1 MPFPLFSSA
10 SIAVLAGLFL
20 HFHTVHAS
28 RTLNTTATGPDLQTW
43 WHANGEKNY
52 DTVVQQGNVR
62 QSHLYSSWVSSTSSS
77 NATLDDTLYVQ
88 LGTLYKFSSTNINN
102 PKYSYQSFV
111 YETIPRNGQG
121 NIVIPGNASSVTTA
135 GDAVTIE
142 ADIWITMAWTSFH
155 YSKDTTVRISR
166 AGNGSTA
173 SNVVIRPTSLNLT
186 VTDDVEGNVYV
197 SVPYRAEGYRFSVE
211 FQDNLYSYHDN
222 CDGVTECDFVQDWHP
237 DGPNYVANFTDA
249 NPVMSVEPHDSLL
262 IFASP
267 FPEAD
272 VVPKKNATSTYV
284 VPPGLVPDLSSIN
297 NSVVYF
303 PPGTYWMTATNHLV
317 LPPSVNWVHL
327 DPGAYVKGAIQF
339 TTAATV
345 IQATG
350 SGVLSGEQYVYQ
362 ANTASGYTNNQSN
375 SDSLRMWSGYSTPG
389 KQQTFVLSGLTTNS
403 PPFNS
408 VDFTGDIE
416 SVNIFQRDYKQVGA
430 FFGQT
435 DGTTLYTG
443 SSVADTF
450 YHSGDDTIKT
460 YGSNITVRDVVV
472 WKGKTAPTIQF
483 GWASRNITN
492 VTVDGVDIIHMKY
505 NSNMS
510 HPSLI
515 GANQIYNYPETQTD
529 TADLSSTVRD
539 VYLGNIR
546 AEGISGNLMRI
557 VPLANYV
564 NITVENVSIEKFGEA
579 STGIHQSQ
587 LPTWTNAEGKN
598 VAITGFTVTNFTVAG
613 MTVAESFMNYGAHSL
628 GALNIAPALL
638 RNGSVQITP
647 PPTNSTG

>member
-1 MPFPLFSSA
+1 
-10 SIAVLAGLFL
+10 
-20 HFHTVHAS
+20 
-28 RTLNTTATGPDLQTW
+28 
-43 WHANGEKNY
+43 
-52 DTVVQQGNVR
+52 
-62 QSHLYSSWVSSTSSS
+62 
-77 NATLDDTLYVQ
+77 
-88 LGTLYKFSSTNINN
+88 
-102 PKYSYQSFV
+102 
-111 YETIPRNGQG
+111 
-121 NIVIPGNASSVTTA
+121 
-135 GDAVTIE
+135 
-142 ADIWITMAWTSFH
+142 MAWTSFH
-155 YSKDTTVRISR
+155 YSKDTIVKIAR

-173 SNVVIRPTSLNLT
+173 DNVVIRPSSIKLN
-186 VTDDVEGNVYV
+186 VTDDDEGNVYV
-197 SVPYRAEGYRFSVE
+197 SVPYRPEGYRFSVE
-211 FQDNLYSYHDN
+211 FQDNLYSYRDS
-222 CDGVTECDFVQDWHP
+222 CDFGTECDFAQDWHP
-237 DGPNYVANFTDA
+237 DGPYYVANFTDD

-262 IFASP
+262 VFASP
-267 FPEAD
+267 FPETD
-272 VVPKKNATSTYV
+272 VVPDKNATQTYV
-284 VPPGLVPDLSSIN
+284 VQPGLVPDLSSIN

-317 LPPSVNWVHL
+317 LPPSVDWVHL
-327 DPGAYVKGAIQF
+327 EAGAYVKGAIEF
-339 TTAATV
+339 TTAADI

-389 KQQTFVLSGLTTNS
+389 KQQTFVLSGLTTNA

-408 VDFTGDIE
+408 VDFKGDIE
-416 SVNIFQRDYKQVGA
+416 SINIFQRDYKQVGA

-515 GANQIYNYPETQTD
+515 GANQIYDYPETQTD
-529 TADLSSTVRD
+529 TADLSSTIRD
-539 VYLGNIR
+539 VYFGNIR

-564 NITVENVSIEKFGEA
+564 NITVENVSIEKFGAA

-587 LPTWTNAEGKN
+587 LPTWTNAEGQN
-598 VAITGFTVTNFTVAG
+598 VHINGFTVTNFTVAG
-613 MTVAESFMNYGAHSL
+613 ETVAESFMNYGANSL

-638 RNGSVQITP
+638 RNGSVEIT
-647 PPTNSTG
+647 PPTNSTLQK